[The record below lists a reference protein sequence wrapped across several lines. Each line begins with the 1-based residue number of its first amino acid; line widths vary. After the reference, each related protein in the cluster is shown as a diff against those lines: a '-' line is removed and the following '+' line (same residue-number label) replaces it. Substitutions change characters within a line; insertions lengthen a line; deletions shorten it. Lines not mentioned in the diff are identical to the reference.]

1 MIILTAAGLCL
12 KMPVNSQASVNI
24 AVNESVF
31 PEETLR
37 KKAASF
43 DRNKD
48 GMLSKSEIK
57 KVKSLSIVKFLDPD
71 DAPEDGKAPVYEK
84 SDFTFDFQGI
94 EHFTSLKKL
103 EINLSSGITKKEG
116 KHYNSV
122 LFHFDEVYKLK
133 NLTHFKLYSAKQKN
147 IDLSKLPKLK
157 SVILSVPNLSN
168 LTIRNNDLK
177 KFRLESSTSKMKS
190 LDFQDAP
197 NLTTLYLSN
206 MQSTNMIFGEKN
218 TFLQEMNI
226 EGNGKTKI
234 KFFDITHLENLK
246 KLLLKKI
253 NISNIDFSKNI
264 NLEDVYVDTC
274 SMETLDFSK
283 NEKLKWV
290 ACEGKKTKEI
300 IIPENN
306 IISTFKWVNA
316 NLDTFENEYL
326 NPDTLTSIILFNNP
340 IQSLDLTR
348 YENLSLVFV
357 DKDVNVQLAPG
368 LDPNEIVT
376 H

>member
-1 MIILTAAGLCL
+1 M
-12 KMPVNSQASVNI
+12 
-24 AVNESVF
+24 
-31 PEETLR
+31 
-37 KKAASF
+37 
-43 DRNKD
+43 
-48 GMLSKSEIK
+48 
-57 KVKSLSIVKFLDPD
+57 
-71 DAPEDGKAPVYEK
+71 
-84 SDFTFDFQGI
+84 
-94 EHFTSLKKL
+94 
-103 EINLSSGITKKEG
+103 
-116 KHYNSV
+116 
-122 LFHFDEVYKLK
+122 
-133 NLTHFKLYSAKQKN
+133 
-147 IDLSKLPKLK
+147 
-157 SVILSVPNLSN
+157 
-168 LTIRNNDLK
+168 
-177 KFRLESSTSKMKS
+177 
-190 LDFQDAP
+190 
-197 NLTTLYLSN
+197 
-206 MQSTNMIFGEKN
+206 
-218 TFLQEMNI
+218 
-226 EGNGKTKI
+226 
-234 KFFDITHLENLK
+234 
-246 KLLLKKI
+246 
-253 NISNIDFSKNI
+253 
-264 NLEDVYVDTC
+264 EDVYVDTC